1 MKDVPADGNACETKF
16 AARFLKPRRSIIG
29 PEFNATKRRI
39 LVHGEW
45 YKQIKLIANLGNTET
60 TIQPPAGIDV
70 NDFEGVANSI
80 NDIFASVSK
89 DLEPLDTTKL
99 PAYLPDPKPCPTVK
113 EFEVFQMLNKV
124 KVGKAGGPDG
134 ISARLIKEFSYE
146 LSKPLTDILN
156 QSYREGTVPSQW
168 KKAVVVPIPKTKPAN
183 WEKLRPVSLTD
194 HFAKLAEG
202 FMAKW
207 LLEDLESNID
217 PNQYGNM
224 KGVSTSHYLVRL
236 MDTLL
241 KNSDK
246 PGHISSV
253 VITDFSKAFDLF
265 DHNLLINK
273 FVNLGVRPSVMVC
286 KLP

>member
-1 MKDVPADGNACETKF
+1 MRNKV
-16 AARFLKPRRSIIG
+16 RREIFKAEKEHRSRVQRHKKAY
-29 PEFNATKRRI
+29 P
-39 LVHGEW
+39 GEW
-45 YKQIKLIANLGNTET
+45 YKQIKLIANLGNDET
-60 TIQPPAGIDV
+60 TILPPPGIDV

-99 PAYLPDPKPCPTVK
+99 PAYLPDSKPCPTVK

-168 KKAVVVPIPKTKPAN
+168 KKAV
-183 WEKLRPVSLTD
+183 
-194 HFAKLAEG
+194 
-202 FMAKW
+202 
-207 LLEDLESNID
+207 ESNID

-224 KGVSTSHYLVRL
+224 KGVSTSHYLMRL

-246 PGHISSV
+246 PGHISSD
-253 VITDFSKAFDLF
+253 VITDFSKVFDLV
-265 DHNLLINK
+265 DHN
-273 FVNLGVRPSVMVC
+273 
-286 KLP
+286 